1 MHCAH
6 ASRCGGC
13 SLLHLSYPSQ
23 LSAKEEALDGLLRS
37 ALPSGSLPRR
47 SSPLFLPVFPPATD
61 PSRFRQKVAFVFAPD
76 ARGRGLVMGHYERG
90 SHRVVPVDDCPVH
103 SERGNRVA
111 FALRD
116 YLQKAGIAAAGH
128 DLSGVLRH
136 VIVRTTGDDREA
148 VAMLVVTRND
158 KRLRAPI
165 RAFLDSPN
173 APDGFFVNIH
183 DEPGSFMV
191 GEKTLRIAG
200 RPSVKET
207 IGGVSHLISPTA
219 FFQTNVSAA
228 TTLQAYVLEQ
238 VSSASS
244 VLDLYCGSGLFSLPL
259 ALRRVKVT
267 GVEENRQAIEDAET
281 NARLN
286 GVDSRLVRFIAS
298 RVEDSVRSQARR
310 SWDAVILDPPRQG
323 CSNEV
328 LEAVFEDMRPKRVV
342 YVSCNPEALAFEL
355 PGIVQCGY
363 SIESVRAVDMFPHTD
378 HLEAV
383 VTLTRQ

>member
-1 MHCAH
+1 M
-6 ASRCGGC
+6 
-13 SLLHLSYPSQ
+13 
-23 LSAKEEALDGLLRS
+23 
-37 ALPSGSLPRR
+37 
-47 SSPLFLPVFPPATD
+47 
-61 PSRFRQKVAFVFAPD
+61 
-76 ARGRGLVMGHYERG
+76 
-90 SHRVVPVDDCPVH
+90 
-103 SERGNRVA
+103 
-111 FALRD
+111 
-116 YLQKAGIAAAGH
+116 
-128 DLSGVLRH
+128 
-136 VIVRTTGDDREA
+136 
-148 VAMLVVTRND
+148 
-158 KRLRAPI
+158 
-165 RAFLDSPN
+165 
-173 APDGFFVNIH
+173 
-183 DEPGSFMV
+183 
-191 GEKTLRIAG
+191 
-200 RPSVKET
+200 
-207 IGGVSHLISPTA
+207 
-219 FFQTNVSAA
+219 
-228 TTLQAYVLEQ
+228 
-238 VSSASS
+238 
-244 VLDLYCGSGLFSLPL
+244 LDLYCGSGLFSLPL

>member
-23 LSAKEEALDGLLRS
+23 LSSKEAALDSLLRS
-37 ALPSGSLPRR
+37 ALPLGAIPRPSG
-47 SSPLFLPVFPPATD
+47 PLFLPVFPEGTD

-90 SHRVVPVDDCPVH
+90 SHRVVPVEDCPVH
-103 SERGNRVA
+103 SERGNRIA

-116 YLQKAGIAAAGH
+116 HLQKAGIPAAGQN
-128 DLSGVLRH
+128 LTGILRH
-136 VIVRTTGDDREA
+136 LIVRTTGDDREA

-158 KRLRAPI
+158 RRLRAPV
-165 RAFLDSPN
+165 RAFLESPH
-173 APDGFFVNIH
+173 AADGFFVNIH

-191 GEKTLRIAG
+191 GDHTLHIAG
-200 RPSVKET
+200 KAHVKET
-207 IGGVSHLISPTA
+207 LGGTSYLISPTA
-219 FFQTNVSAA
+219 FFQTNVAA
-228 TTLQAYVLEQ
+228 ARALQSYVLEQ
-238 VSSASS
+238 VSRASS
-244 VLDLYCGSGLFSLPL
+244 VLDLYCGSGLFALPL
-259 ALRRVKVT
+259 AMRRVKVT
-267 GVEENRQAIEDAET
+267 GVEENRQAIEDADI

-286 GVDSRLVRFIAS
+286 GVDSRNLRFIAS
-298 RVEDSVRSQARR
+298 RVEDTVRSQARR
-310 SWDAVILDPPRQG
+310 TWDAVILDPPRQG
-323 CSNEV
+323 CSDPV

-355 PGIVQCGY
+355 PGILQCGY
-363 SIESVRAVDMFPHTD
+363 DIESVRAVDMFPHTD

-383 VTLTRQ
+383 VTLTRG

>member
-1 MHCAH
+1 
-6 ASRCGGC
+6 
-13 SLLHLSYPSQ
+13 
-23 LSAKEEALDGLLRS
+23 
-37 ALPSGSLPRR
+37 
-47 SSPLFLPVFPPATD
+47 
-61 PSRFRQKVAFVFAPD
+61 VAFVFAPD
-76 ARGRGLVMGHYERG
+76 PRGRGLVIGHYERG

-116 YLQKAGIAAAGH
+116 HLQKAGITAAGH

-136 VIVRTTGDDREA
+136 IIVRTTGDDREA

-200 RPSVKET
+200 RPSVKEA
-207 IGGVSHLISPTA
+207 IGGVSYLISPTA
-219 FFQTNVSAA
+219 FFQTNVAAA

-238 VSSASS
+238 VASASS

-267 GVEENRQAIEDAET
+267 GVEENRHAIEDAET
-281 NARLN
+281 NARVN

-298 RVEDSVRSQARR
+298 RVEDSVRAQARR
-310 SWDAVILDPPRQG
+310 SWDGVILDPPRQG

-342 YVSCNPEALAFEL
+342 YVSCNPEALSFEL

-363 SIESVRAVDMFPHTD
+363 TIESVRAVDMFPHTD

-383 VTLTRQ
+383 VTLTRA